1 MGLKSES
8 EVQQRIQLEAAKHGI
23 ILMRN
28 NMGAGKFID
37 EKSGQQSYV
46 RFGLN
51 NLSKEQ
57 NENTKSSDL
66 VGIWRGRGLFVAIE
80 CKKEGWKFNPNDKR
94 EVAQLAFIN
103 FIKTHDGI
111 AGFASSV
118 DDFLE
123 LIKQ

>member
-1 MGLKSES
+1 M
-8 EVQQRIQLEAAKHGI
+8 LEAAKHGC

-28 NMGAGKFID
+28 NSGAGTFTN
-37 EKSGQQSYV
+37 EETGQQSYV

-57 NENTKSSDL
+57 NEKTKSSDL
-66 VGIWRGRGLFVAIE
+66 IGIWYGRFVAIE

-103 FIKTHDGI
+103 FIKTHSGI
-111 AGFASSV
+111 AGFCSSV